1 MHLPFPRCWRFL
13 TPDIPKVCNAPP
25 DRHHWNI
32 FHGTERRKRTTFFV
46 SFLGYSPL
54 QCILG
59 SKTMSIEWF
68 AVWASN
74 SFFHLFFFQRNSFK
88 SVHSASKFT
97 FFGQSFLLLMW
108 LMKKDS
114 MAFNA
119 FLTLPH
125 PLDKT
130 LEFSTVHRYMYRC
143 STFVQELH
151 NIVEMFSKFEWMMFK
166 LALDVFQKGL

>member
-1 MHLPFPRCWRFL
+1 MHLP
-13 TPDIPKVCNAPP
+13 TVTIG
-25 DRHHWNI
+25 I
-32 FHGTERRKRTTFFV
+32 SSMERRDERGRHFLSLFLATMYFRVKNHVHRVICGLSFKPFF
-46 SFLGYSPL
+46 SDS
-54 QCILG
+54 
-59 SKTMSIEWF
+59 
-68 AVWASN
+68 
-74 SFFHLFFFQRNSFK
+74 FFFQHKSFK

-151 NIVEMFSKFEWMMFK
+151 NIVEMFSKFE
-166 LALDVFQKGL
+166 